1 MLIKGSY
8 TSVWDGYVAV
18 ITKVQ
23 VDTEDH
29 MIEFLEKPSN
39 IMGVDTCTR
48 EYVTL
53 PWNPYVKKIDP
64 NGDIRKDFL
73 AFQEDNPDKEN
84 CHEEYFTYE

>member
-1 MLIKGSY
+1 MLVKGSY

-18 ITKVQ
+18 ITKIQ

-29 MIEFLEKPSN
+29 TIEFLEVPTD

-53 PWNPYVKKIDP
+53 PWNQLSRRIFY
-64 NGDIRKDFL
+64 L
-73 AFQEDNPDKEN
+73 
-84 CHEEYFTYE
+84 